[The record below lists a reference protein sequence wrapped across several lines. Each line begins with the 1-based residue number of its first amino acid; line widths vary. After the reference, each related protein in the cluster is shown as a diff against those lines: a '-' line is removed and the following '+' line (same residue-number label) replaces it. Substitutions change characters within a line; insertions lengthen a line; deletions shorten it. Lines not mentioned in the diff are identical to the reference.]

1 MRGPFESIVLQFI
14 VRVFMVPFILLFA
27 LYVLVHGET
36 SPGGG
41 FQAGAIMAGGLLL
54 GRISLDLQQT
64 ERWFST
70 ATLRVL
76 SVVGLLIFFLAGLAP
91 LFNAGDF
98 LDYSALPIPNDDGQ
112 VLPHY
117 TLRSVGIFI
126 VEVGIALGVMA
137 TLTLIFDYLSENTRD
152 AG

>member
-27 LYVLVHGET
+27 LYVLVHGEL

-41 FQAGAIMAGGLLL
+41 FQAGAIMASALLL

-70 ATLRVL
+70 STLRAL
-76 SVVGLLIFFLAGLAP
+76 SVVGLLIFFLVGLVP
-91 LFNAGDF
+91 VFNAGDF
-98 LDYSALPIPNDDGQ
+98 LDYAALPIPNDDGQ
-112 VLPHY
+112 VSPHF
-117 TLRSVGIFI
+117 TLRSAGIFV

>member
-1 MRGPFESIVLQFI
+1 
-14 VRVFMVPFILLFA
+14 
-27 LYVLVHGET
+27 
-36 SPGGG
+36 
-41 FQAGAIMAGGLLL
+41 MASALLL

-70 ATLRVL
+70 STLRAL
-76 SVVGLLIFFLAGLAP
+76 SVVGLLIFFLVGLVP
-91 LFNAGDF
+91 VFNAGDF
-98 LDYSALPIPNDDGQ
+98 LDYAALPIPNDDGQ
-112 VLPHY
+112 VSPHF
-117 TLRSVGIFI
+117 TLRSAGIFV

>member
-27 LYVLVHGET
+27 LYVLVHGES

-70 ATLRVL
+70 STLRVL
-76 SVVGLLIFFLAGLAP
+76 SVAGLLIFFLVGLVP
-91 LFNAGDF
+91 IFNAGDF
-98 LDYSALPIPNDDGQ
+98 LDYAALPIPNDDGQ
-112 VLPHY
+112 VFPHFSI
-117 TLRSVGIFI
+117 RSVGIFI

>member
-27 LYVLVHGET
+27 FYVLVHGES

-70 ATLRVL
+70 RTLRAL
-76 SVVGLLIFFLAGLAP
+76 SVVGLLIFFFAGLAP
-91 LFNAGDF
+91 VLNAGDF
-98 LDYSALPIPNDDGQ
+98 LDYAALPIPNDDGQ
-112 VLPHY
+112 VLPHF

-137 TLTLIFDYLSENTRD
+137 TLTLIFDYLAENTRD